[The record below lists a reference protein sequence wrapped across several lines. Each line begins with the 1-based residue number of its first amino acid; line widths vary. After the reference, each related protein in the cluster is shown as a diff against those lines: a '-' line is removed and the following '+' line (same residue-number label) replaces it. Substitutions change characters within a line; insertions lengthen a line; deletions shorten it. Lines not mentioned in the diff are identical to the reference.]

1 MMRDKTLDKDFAIF
15 LRTETKSFTTELLH
29 FDKNPGPFSPSE
41 GDHKTE
47 VIKEESS
54 GSESE
59 DATGEEQS
67 DSVAGGA
74 TPVEV
79 GEIAEEEK
87 MSKIDVG
94 SMNEGTISEFRSDVT
109 DDDEGGVGSG
119 EDGIASE
126 EGDFDIKQDGE
137 GDIDSGENT
146 PFQMDQVKSAFAT
159 ERSGGGSE
167 KVTENSLDAVSV
179 LGFVGPKFSPTTKT
193 VGNEIKKECAHKS
206 RAHDSVGFQ
215 PMFRPHPVR
224 LAPGVQL
231 AKHAVHPLSPARSGV
246 QLSCPSHDQP
256 YANPLA
262 SPTTRA
268 SLLLNVIEGS

>member
-1 MMRDKTLDKDFAIF
+1 MSLRNNLRNMMRDKSLDKDFAIF

-29 FDKNPGPFSPSE
+29 FDKNPEARIRSLKGLSPIKEEAKIKKEVDEPAFVAPSTRLLDDTEAQQGKSSGGASPSVSEGPFLAYGWNDEVTGE
-41 GDHKTE
+41 GDHKIE

-94 SMNEGTISEFRSDVT
+94 SVNEGTISEFRSDVT

-137 GDIDSGENT
+137 GDIDSGGNT
-146 PFQMDQVKSAFAT
+146 PFQVCSNVGDLVSNPITFPV
-159 ERSGGGSE
+159 SE
-167 KVTENSLDAVSV
+167 LDDPILDEN
-179 LGFVGPKFSPTTKT
+179 
-193 VGNEIKKECAHKS
+193 KE
-206 RAHDSVGFQ
+206 F
-215 PMFRPHPVR
+215 
-224 LAPGVQL
+224 
-231 AKHAVHPLSPARSGV
+231 
-246 QLSCPSHDQP
+246 
-256 YANPLA
+256 
-262 SPTTRA
+262 
-268 SLLLNVIEGS
+268 